1 MNSFTYH
8 MDLFK
13 SPLTYKINGKDNFST
28 KFGCMMSIPV
38 IIFLLVSLFMS
49 NLVQK
54 RNPAITIQTIS
65 NIIRPYLTFDRTNM
79 TFGVRIADDNAF
91 GNFDPSYFSVT
102 ITNVVLNN
110 TSHEIIYYD
119 EKKNKLCDENDFP
132 NSNEFWEYSFTNA
145 TCAVNNSYKLGGYWT
160 NPFISMIHVKVNKC
174 KNSSDSNIIC
184 KSPEEITAFFNQ
196 K

>member
-1 MNSFTYH
+1 

-13 SPLTYKINGKDNFST
+13 SPLTYKINGKNNFST

-38 IIFLLVSLFMS
+38 IIFLSISFIMS
-49 NLVQK
+49 DLVQK

-65 NIIRPYLTFDRTNM
+65 NIIRPYLNFDRTNM
-79 TFGVRIADDNAF
+79 TFGVRITDDIDV
-91 GNFDPSYFSVT
+91 GYLDPSYFSVT
-102 ITNVVLNN
+102 ISNFVMNN
-110 TSHEIIYYD
+110 TSHEIIAID
-119 EKKNKLCDENDFP
+119 EKKNKLCNENDFP
-132 NSNEFWEYSFTNA
+132 NPKEYWEFSFTNA

-160 NPFISMIHVKVNKC
+160 NPFVSFIYINVNKC

-184 KSPEEITAFFNQ
+184 KSPEEIRAFFNQ